1 MRIHQLVPSMTSGDA
16 TSNHILEINKRL
28 KKWGFETNIFTQHVT
43 PELKKHVR
51 PLPEIR
57 PFLSQPDD
65 ILIYHYGIFHYS
77 AYLYLTSQCKRVLIY
92 HNITPEQLYARW
104 DKYNQNSCRMGRLL
118 LKQLKQTD
126 LAIGVSNF
134 NRQEL
139 VDVGFNAAKT
149 AVVPIFL
156 PVDVWQTLPVD
167 AALQTTLCHQ
177 DKINW
182 LSVGRLAP
190 NKALEDII
198 RLFHVYKNQ
207 INPQAH
213 LYLVGSQSIKLY
225 VAALKELVAA
235 LDLSAHVSFPGRVS
249 DQQLK
254 TYYQNSHLFISASQH
269 EGFCVPLIESM
280 FFGLP
285 ILARKATAVPETLG
299 QAGILFN
306 QLGHLEVAQTAHL
319 MLTDPALRQQIIA
332 TQQQRL
338 QAFLPEAVETRLQD
352 ALRQI
357 GIAQN

>member
-1 MRIHQLVPSMTSGDA
+1 MTSGDA

-28 KKWGFETNIFTQHVT
+28 KKWGFETNIFAQYVT

-57 PFLSQPDD
+57 PFLAQKED

-77 AYLYLTSQCKRVLIY
+77 AYLYLTAQCRRVLIY
-92 HNITPEQLYARW
+92 HNITPAHLYAKW
-104 DKYNQNSCRMGRLL
+104 DKYNQNNCRLGRLL
-118 LKQLKQTD
+118 LKQLIQTD

-139 VDVGFNAAKT
+139 IDIGFTAAKT

-156 PVDVWQTLPVD
+156 PVDTWQSLPAD
-167 AALQTTLCHQ
+167 TTLQ
-177 DKINW
+177 ATLRDQNKTNW

-207 INPQAH
+207 MNPQAH
-213 LYLVGSQSIKLY
+213 LYLVGSQSITLY

-306 QLGHLEVAQTAHL
+306 RLGHLEVAQMAHL

-338 QAFLPEAVETRLQD
+338 QAFLPEAVEARLQE
-352 ALRQI
+352 ALKKLDI
-357 GIAQN
+357 PQN

>member
-1 MRIHQLVPSMTSGDA
+1 
-16 TSNHILEINKRL
+16 
-28 KKWGFETNIFTQHVT
+28 
-43 PELKKHVR
+43 
-51 PLPEIR
+51 
-57 PFLSQPDD
+57 
-65 ILIYHYGIFHYS
+65 
-77 AYLYLTSQCKRVLIY
+77 
-92 HNITPEQLYARW
+92 
-104 DKYNQNSCRMGRLL
+104 MGRLL
-118 LKQLKQTD
+118 LKQLQQSD

-156 PVDVWQTLPVD
+156 PVDIWQTLPVD
-167 AALQTTLCHQ
+167 TTLQATLRHPG
-177 DKINW
+177 KTNW
-182 LSVGRLAP
+182 LAVGRLAP
-190 NKALEDII
+190 NKAIEDII

-207 INPQAH
+207 INPQVH
-213 LYLVGSQSIKLY
+213 LYLVGSQSIKTY
-225 VAALKELVAA
+225 VAALKELVVA
-235 LDLSAHVSFPGRVS
+235 LDLTEYVTFPGRVS

-299 QAGILFN
+299 QAGVLFN

-319 MLTDPALRQQIIA
+319 MLTDPAFRQQIIA

-338 QAFLPEAVETRLQD
+338 QAFLPEAVEARLQD

-357 GIAQN
+357 GITQN